1 MSTLISDYF
10 GVDFD
15 SYGVFDAIVDADSHY
30 FINITR
36 LKDATTPE
44 FVSSYKKINDYFS
57 TIALLL
63 DQAQEKTKKDRFYRE
78 ALNRFAFSEVN
89 GINLGFSQTLYGA
102 AFGNGLRDVII
113 SDAFDIVK
121 AGTKRPEF
129 FHLIGLFEDNVGPDR
144 LSDMFATI
152 IKTNIYAYTKRINLE
167 LGITPENFPNEIFND
182 GVVFNPYK
190 RCDLLLIPKEILHEL
205 PIAHSWDDID
215 RVVSENDAIRKEIN
229 IMVGEEWSK
238 YVSSQKKEYLKDH
251 IFKIS
256 EKCARVLKIYETL
269 HESECDWEADLD
281 YVVSRIFKSIKNTSL
296 GFLQQSKDIRQVT
309 SDEAIEYIMDIFK
322 DWVEN
327 NRGWEEILSISTRK
341 REKIVQRLVHLGA
354 KEYIKINDLD
364 ISFESDA
371 GNGPSD
377 VKVSRGKDKSLC
389 EIKLSSNNQYLHGYQ
404 KQVNK
409 YAEAECTDKLFYAFI
424 DIGNPGRLKSI
435 KELHQSN
442 LKTGVKCPKL
452 IIIDSTEKESA
463 SIIK

>member
-15 SYGVFDAIVDADSHY
+15 SCGVFDAVIDADSHY
-30 FINITR
+30 FINVTR

-44 FVSSYKKINDYFS
+44 FVYSYKKINDYFG

-63 DQAQEKTKKDRFYRE
+63 DQAKEKTRKDRFYRE
-78 ALNRFAFSEVN
+78 ALNRFEFSEVN
-89 GINLGFSQTLYGA
+89 GINLGFSQTLHGA
-102 AFGNGLRDVII
+102 AFGTGLRDIII

-152 IKTNIYAYTKRINLE
+152 IKTDIYAYTKRINLK
-167 LGITPENFPNEIFND
+167 LGITQENFPNEIFNN

-215 RVVSENDAIRKEIN
+215 RVVSENEAIRREIN
-229 IMVGEEWSK
+229 FMVGEEWSK
-238 YVSSQKKEYLKDH
+238 YASSQKKGYLKEH
-251 IFKIS
+251 IFKVS
-256 EKCARVLKIYETL
+256 EKCARVLEFYETL
-269 HESECDWEADLD
+269 HESECNWEADLD
-281 YVVSRIFKSIKNTSL
+281 YVASRIFKSLKNMGF
-296 GFLQQSKDIRQVT
+296 GFLQHSRDIQQVT
-309 SDEAIEYIMDIFK
+309 SDVAIEHIIDIFK
-322 DWVEN
+322 EWVEN

-354 KEYIKINDLD
+354 KEYIETNNLD

-377 VKVSRGKDKSLC
+377 VKVSRGGDKSLC
-389 EIKLSSNNQYLHGYQ
+389 EIKLSSNPQYLHGYQ

-424 DIGNPGRLKSI
+424 DTGNPGRLRSI
-435 KELHQSN
+435 KELHKRN
-442 LKTGVKCPKL
+442 LDNGVKCPKL